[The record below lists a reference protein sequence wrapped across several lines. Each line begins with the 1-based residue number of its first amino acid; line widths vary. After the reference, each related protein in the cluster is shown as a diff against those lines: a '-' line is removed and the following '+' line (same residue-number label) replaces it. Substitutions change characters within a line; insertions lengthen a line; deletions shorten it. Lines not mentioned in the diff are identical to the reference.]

1 MPTENRQ
8 IDCYRG
14 LTVLTRIYNKYYP
27 IPDEERLVN
36 YEQFQES
43 LKQLPLWRSSRFVG
57 QESMRMK
64 LITKKNQL
72 NFI

>member
-1 MPTENRQ
+1 MDDDRKRTEPFRKMPTENRQ

-36 YEQFQES
+36 YEQFQGLSS
-43 LKQLPLWRSSRFVG
+43 L
-57 QESMRMK
+57 
-64 LITKKNQL
+64 
-72 NFI
+72 